1 MRRLSLVVMVVAVG
15 LAAAGCS
22 SDPQYIGPAPGTA
35 FSLEFDSASMTA
47 LTPQTVYLP
56 FRLETAD
63 EATERAD
70 LAAMIGNGIQVPYVN
85 IDDVDVEIEWS
96 VKNLLDCDS
105 QVTFEINGGNEFF
118 FYDPTVF
125 VIDPEEDE
133 EPPPLL
139 GNQAPIAVPGNATVT
154 GVFREDQILEAA
166 IDLELITRAHYNPFR
181 ALLEVNKNLETM
193 EILTETDLS
202 VDDPPPQMG
211 TGVFIP
217 REAWAQLTRFDMSFA
232 GNNNDPDP
240 GCGDVHL
247 VFEWDYRLRD
257 HRGIVHEK
265 GLDADP
271 AELTPFNPVGY
282 SPPGAIVP

>member
-1 MRRLSLVVMVVAVG
+1 MSWRTSLFAIVG
-15 LAAAGCS
+15 GLGLAAGCS
-22 SDPQYIGPAPGTA
+22 SDPQYVGPGPGTA
-35 FSLEFDSASMTA
+35 FSLEFDSGSMTP

-63 EATERAD
+63 EAADRAT
-70 LAAMIGNGIQVPYVN
+70 LATTLGVDVPYVN

-105 QVTFEINGGNEFF
+105 QVTFEINGGNEYF

-139 GNQAPIAVPGNATVT
+139 GNQAPISVPGNATVT
-154 GVFREDQILEAA
+154 GTFREDQILEAA

-181 ALLEVNKNLETM
+181 ALLEVNKNLDTM
-193 EILTETDLS
+193 EILTETDIS
-202 VDDPPPQMG
+202 VDDPPPQTG

-240 GCGDVHL
+240 ACGAVHL

-271 AELTPFNPVGY
+271 AELTVFAPVGY
-282 SPPGAIVP
+282 APPGALTP